1 MVEKNKKLKV
11 VFSGGGTLGSVT
23 PLISVYDAIKEK
35 YPNTEFFW
43 VGTKNGPEKVLIEDK
58 GIRFLVFFSGK
69 LRRYVSLYNI
79 IDLFKIIIGF
89 FESLIFLKKEKPDL
103 CISAG
108 GFVSVSLHW
117 ATRVITTAL
126 EQNSNYFP
134 IEKTVYLGNPVRQD
148 ILDVDKQKAIELFG
162 ISRKKPI
169 VLVTGGGTGS
179 ENVNRLVADSVEY
192 LKDTCDIIHLS
203 GKDRSHELLNKIAL
217 DNDHY
222 KTFSFLQDEMKHAY
236 AVADLVISR
245 GGFGT
250 LTELSILKKP
260 AIIIPIPGH
269 QEENVAFLAKS
280 GAVILVDQSTC
291 TGQKLASIVKD
302 ILGDKESMQNMSEK
316 LSKLIRVSKKQDILN
331 IFEKIIIK

>member
-1 MVEKNKKLKV
+1 M
-11 VFSGGGTLGSVT
+11 
-23 PLISVYDAIKEK
+23 
-35 YPNTEFFW
+35 
-43 VGTKNGPEKVLIEDK
+43 LIEDK

-108 GFVSVSLHW
+108 GFVSVPLHW
-117 ATRVITTAL
+117 ATRFIKIPTWIHQQDVRVGLSNKLMSSFATVITTAL